1 MAILHII
8 LVLTLSL
15 SPQSHLLT
23 RIPKADIEIRALTAV
38 FICVALC
45 KVAAG
50 ESGRDSIAWC
60 ASWFALTFCAIAQT
74 RHLQASLESRVVA
87 RRALARQVV
96 IFGSTPAALR
106 LIEIA
111 RSVIDEGIDFLGY
124 FDDRRTRHKELEPY
138 LPYLGDTNDLI
149 EFAVD
154 HDDIHVCMALP
165 WTATTRIFALLE
177 RLRFLPIAVWLAPDS
192 NLPLLRLRQP
202 TIFDGVVMPLLM
214 TPPFSYWDRL
224 SKAIFDY
231 VMASIILTLS
241 APFLLV
247 IAALIKLDSPGPVFF
262 RQQRSGQFGRKFN
275 IYKFRSLREAD
286 EEAATLVSKGD
297 PRVTR
302 VGRHLRKYSLDEL
315 PQIINVLRGE
325 MSLVGPRPHAPKAK
339 ANGHLY
345 ADLMPDY
352 TLRYRIKP
360 GMTGWAQVHGWRG
373 ETDTEE
379 KLRKRVAFDFDYI
392 RNWSFRLD
400 LRILLRTIPAILF
413 PKNNV

>member
-1 MAILHII
+1 LA
-8 LVLTLSL
+8 
-15 SPQSHLLT
+15 
-23 RIPKADIEIRALTAV
+23 RIPKADVEIRALSAV

-45 KVAAG
+45 EIAVG

-74 RHLQASLESRVVA
+74 RHLQAVLESRVVA
-87 RRALARQVV
+87 RRSLARPVV
-96 IFGSTPAALR
+96 IFGSSPGALR

-111 RSVIDEGIDFLGY
+111 RSMIDESIDFLGY
-124 FDDRRTRHKELEPY
+124 FDDRRTRHEALEPY

-165 WTATTRIFALLE
+165 WTASARIFALLE
-177 RLRFLPIAVWLAPDS
+177 RLRFLPIAVWLAPDPD
-192 NLPLLRLRQP
+192 LPLLRLRQP
-202 TIFDGVVMPLLM
+202 TIFDGVVMPLLV
-214 TPPFSYWDRL
+214 TPPFSYWDHL
-224 SKAIFDY
+224 SKTIFDY
-231 VMASIILTLS
+231 VMASIILTLG
-241 APFLLV
+241 APFLLA

-286 EEAATLVSKGD
+286 EEAAMLVSKGD

-392 RNWSFRLD
+392 RDWSFWLD
-400 LRILLRTIPAILF
+400 LRILFRTIPAILF